1 MSEMS
6 VPPDLAYHPVLA
18 DATEFLTAYPTERFL
33 LLGRGLDTGQGLPDG
48 FEAVPA
54 LRVVAGPE
62 VELPVGNYRFR
73 SAQGVAVMV
82 VSHGSPAGPPE
93 SGHRTPT
100 GDSRLER
107 AEGWLEH
114 LWSNAPDIPRPVYA
128 MNDPVVTDPGGQ
140 DAQIVRRRLDAEGGV
155 WRYSIRVGGKVVQ
168 VLEPGIAPPPE
179 SGDPHDWIQEPSEPA
194 RCIAAT
200 LTRAKLR
207 EQLTDTVYSFRAT
220 RTIFRPYQFRPVM
233 KLLRTGRHRLLIAD
247 EVGLGKTI
255 EAGLIWTEFDAR
267 GQADRVLVVCPS
279 MLVPKWIREMDERF
293 GFEVKELSRERLEEV
308 LGQLEVDRL
317 PARFRGVCSLER
329 LRIWDGLERLNDLAP
344 RFDLVICDEAHAFR
358 NLGTKSHGLGSLMAD
373 WAEALVFLSATPLN
387 LGNDDLFN
395 LLQLLEPGEFDDIHT
410 LRTRLEPNA
419 LLNRISASL
428 LDSTATNEQ
437 RLELLRAVPGLTYGA
452 VLVGR
457 PEFSELEELLTEDV
471 LDHAKVARA
480 KRLLTELH
488 TLSTTFTRTRK
499 VEVSEDQTTRE
510 PHTVQ
515 ITLTDQERA
524 LYDAVHA
531 WQAKRAAASGLPLH
545 FQGQMP
551 LRLAGSCLPAMR
563 DRILSGSYGWS
574 ADMLDPPE
582 DDGDDATVG
591 VVDVD
596 APTPEVIAAARA
608 LGDIDTKFDLLL
620 EPLEQIVG
628 EGRQVLAFSFSRPTV
643 AYLERRLGERF
654 RVAVLHGDVKS
665 KERQNLMARFRSGE
679 FDILVASRVAS
690 EGLDF
695 EFCGA
700 VVNYDLPWN
709 PMEVE
714 QRIGRIDRFGQEE
727 DVVYVV
733 NLHTPGT
740 IEADI
745 IARVHQR
752 IGVFNDSIGELEPI
766 IGQFRNDLNAVIYDF
781 ALTPEQRQEQ
791 IERILTAVETKSA
804 IIRELEDEQ
813 GLRVLDDAEIDGF
826 EDEVVRTGRYV
837 GQPELVWLLEDWASF
852 SAGARCEVSDDG
864 YWLYF
869 RGTADLAEHLYAVQ
883 AAGERSASEIADLA
897 ARLRDETEIIL
908 CLDQET
914 ARKRGADLLNT
925 THPLVRAALQVPG
938 VSQCRYGSARI
949 RSRDLDPGTYTIL
962 VGVARWNGV
971 RPASEFWTSAVDAA
985 GEPLGNGP
993 GDALLA
999 VLAAAGLGM
1008 TDGPAP
1014 ATDGALADC
1023 QRQLDRWLDD
1033 ETERRVAENR
1043 TLAEARRL
1051 SLRESHDRKIA
1062 QIRQGIATLQES
1074 GNPGMIPLFE
1084 SRIRAQEHRLGRD
1097 EQALEEASKGS
1108 MDLEYVAVCLL
1119 EVVHA

>member
-1 MSEMS
+1 DVHITHLESEIYAS
-6 VPPDLAYHPVLA
+6 TVELVAKLQQRRSGSPPGLAVVMPARQASSCLPVMRDYIKDLAIKSEA
-18 DATEFLTAYPTERFL
+18 ETDARE
-33 LLGRGLDTGQGLPDG
+33 GL
-48 FEAVPA
+48 E
-54 LRVVAGPE
+54 E
-62 VELPVGNYRFR
+62 
-73 SAQGVAVMV
+73 
-82 VSHGSPAGPPE
+82 
-93 SGHRTPT
+93 
-100 GDSRLER
+100 
-107 AEGWLEH
+107 
-114 LWSNAPDIPRPVYA
+114 
-128 MNDPVVTDPGGQ
+128 DPG
-140 DAQIVRRRLDAEGGV
+140 
-155 WRYSIRVGGKVVQ
+155 
-168 VLEPGIAPPPE
+168 
-179 SGDPHDWIQEPSEPA
+179 
-194 RCIAAT
+194 
-200 LTRAKLR
+200 
-207 EQLTDTVYSFRAT
+207 
-220 RTIFRPYQFRPVM
+220 
-233 KLLRTGRHRLLIAD
+233 
-247 EVGLGKTI
+247 
-255 EAGLIWTEFDAR
+255 
-267 GQADRVLVVCPS
+267 
-279 MLVPKWIREMDERF
+279 RF
-293 GFEVKELSRERLEEV
+293 G
-308 LGQLEVDRL
+308 D
-317 PARFRGVCSLER
+317 
-329 LRIWDGLERLNDLAP
+329 
-344 RFDLVICDEAHAFR
+344 
-358 NLGTKSHGLGSLMAD
+358 T
-373 WAEALVFLSATPLN
+373 
-387 LGNDDLFN
+387 
-395 LLQLLEPGEFDDIHT
+395 
-410 LRTRLEPNA
+410 
-419 LLNRISASL
+419 
-428 LDSTATNEQ
+428 
-437 RLELLRAVPGLTYGA
+437 TYGA
-452 VLVGR
+452 V
-457 PEFSELEELLTEDV
+457 EFESSLLDEI
-471 LDHAKVARA
+471 
-480 KRLLTELH
+480 
-488 TLSTTFTRTRK
+488 
-499 VEVSEDQTTRE
+499 DQIE
-510 PHTVQ
+510 
-515 ITLTDQERA
+515 A
-524 LYDAVHA
+524 LCAQLGDADSKYDAF
-531 WQAKRAAASGLPLH
+531 R
-545 FQGQMP
+545 
-551 LRLAGSCLPAMR
+551 
-563 DRILSGSYGWS
+563 
-574 ADMLDPPE
+574 
-582 DDGDDATVG
+582 T
-591 VVDVD
+591 
-596 APTPEVIAAARA
+596 A
-608 LGDIDTKFDLLL
+608 LESFFA
-620 EPLEQIVG
+620 
-628 EGRQVLAFSFSRPTV
+628 EGNSKILAFSFFRRTLR
-643 AYLERRLGERF
+643 YLAGRLTEDGIRCKVMDGSVKPADRSVIIDNF
-654 RVAVLHGDVKS
+654 RKDDVQVLLCS
-665 KERQNLMARFRSGE
+665 QIR
-679 FDILVASRVAS
+679 S

-695 EFCGA
+695 EFCS
-700 VVNYDLPWN
+700 VVINYDLPWN

-999 VLAAAGLGM
+999 VLAAAGLEM